1 MAATNVSAFKLKIK
15 LHAKR
20 LCSNTSL
27 QHRMKT
33 EFSVKTH
40 RLCSLLF
47 ILKHFHILWS
57 YLAGFKAEMHS
68 FAKMLNYNIQR
79 LIIVKQRK
87 PLHFDIICEY
97 GNKKRTESA
106 TVWQLKSVCGQRT
119 GPFWEWRQTDTNRG
133 LGTWKSL
140 GLAGIQGESGPV
152 VRCMGPI
159 QLRGGGGS
167 GMTGINSLWLRQLPR
182 LLQRIKQWNVTGSVV
197 FRGTVSLVTAH
208 TRRC

>member
-1 MAATNVSAFKLKIK
+1 M
-15 LHAKR
+15 
-20 LCSNTSL
+20 
-27 QHRMKT
+27 
-33 EFSVKTH
+33 
-40 RLCSLLF
+40 
-47 ILKHFHILWS
+47 LWS
-57 YLAGFKAEMHS
+57 YLAEFQAEMHS
-68 FAKMLNYNIQR
+68 FAKILSYNIQG

-87 PLHFDIICEY
+87 PLHFYIICKY
-97 GNKKRTESA
+97 RNKKRTESA
-106 TVWQLKSVCGQRT
+106 TIWQLKSVCRQRT

-182 LLQRIKQWNVTGSVV
+182 LLRRIKQWNVTGSV

-208 TRRC
+208 TKEMLMIALSCISLKNSEKAFPTRQTSFLGKNHQSLIFKGDLSSSALSSIL